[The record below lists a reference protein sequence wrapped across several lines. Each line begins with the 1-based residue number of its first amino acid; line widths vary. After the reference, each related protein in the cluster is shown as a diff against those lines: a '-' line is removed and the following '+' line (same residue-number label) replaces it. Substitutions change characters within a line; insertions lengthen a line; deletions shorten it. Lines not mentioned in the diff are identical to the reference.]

1 MSIGMKCHMI
11 KIHRQIFRDTLD
23 SAKKVSRM
31 LFLYVLALLSILLGT
46 FFSKRKFNFD
56 LQR

>member
-1 MSIGMKCHMI
+1 MKCHMI

-46 FFSKRKFNFD
+46 FFSERKFNFD